1 MARSAYA
8 GRMRAPREVA
18 RIVGAVLLALLG
30 AGHARADEYVVFHV
44 DPARSWV
51 RVGEASGVGVYLGP
65 GLQTSAAP
73 FESQLGRL
81 PGVSASPQ
89 TGLPGTPDGLGTR
102 IEGRLLAIFIPN
114 AAAPTGLLL
123 SPYATMLR
131 LAPSGTWRPGTPDD
145 PTTSAPAALA
155 FVADAGGFESLLHV
169 ALRRT
174 AFQIRGYFPIPAS
187 RALNS
192 AGVTLHL
199 QGGEVSVGT
208 GTPVSVFGSGALIK
222 EGFYIGS
229 VSGGLFED
237 LGAGE
242 KQITLPLQFNASLD
256 PQDFGGIP
264 ANGSLSFNGQI
275 VATTTPVPE
284 PALALTG
291 LATWA
296 ALAALARTRRE
307 AK

>member
-1 MARSAYA
+1 
-8 GRMRAPREVA
+8 MRIPREVV
-18 RIVGAVLLALLG
+18 RVVGAALLAFLG
-30 AGHARADEYVVFHV
+30 ADHARADECVVFHV

-51 RVGEASGVGVYLGP
+51 RVGESSGVGVYLGP

-73 FESQLGRL
+73 FESQIGRL
-81 PGVSASPQ
+81 PGVSALSQ

-102 IEGRLLAIFIPN
+102 IEGRLLAIFVPN
-114 AAAPTGLLL
+114 ASAPTGLSL

-145 PTTSAPAALA
+145 PTTPASAALA
-155 FVADAGGFESLLHV
+155 FVAGAGGFESMLLV

-174 AFQIRGYFPIPAS
+174 AFQIRGFFPIPAS
-187 RALNS
+187 RVLDS

-208 GTPVSVFGSGALIK
+208 GTPVSVFGSGALIE

-229 VSGGLFED
+229 VSGGLLED

-242 KQITLPLQFNASLD
+242 KQITLPLDFNVSLD

-264 ANGSLSFNGQI
+264 ASGSLSLDGQI

-284 PALALTG
+284 PALALAG
-291 LATWA
+291 LATWI
-296 ALAALARTRRE
+296 ALALLACARRE